1 MNMKNGLIVFGKFI
15 FSFHHYFY
23 YLLNRASIQLNVLI
37 KRIRYESS
45 WAWLS
50 TLGGGHSC
58 LGEESSRHVGI
69 KNSNLN

>member
-1 MNMKNGLIVFGKFI
+1 MVNFYFI
-15 FSFHHYFY
+15 FLHHYFY

-58 LGEESSRHVGI
+58 LGEESARHVGI
-69 KNSNLN
+69 KNFNINQRIYLF

>member
-1 MNMKNGLIVFGKFI
+1 
-15 FSFHHYFY
+15 
-23 YLLNRASIQLNVLI
+23 LNRASIQLNVLI

-58 LGEESSRHVGI
+58 LGEESARHVGI
-69 KNSNLN
+69 KNFNINQRIYLF

>member
-1 MNMKNGLIVFGKFI
+1 MVNQIQ
-15 FSFHHYFY
+15 FSLYFSHP
-23 YLLNRASIQLNVLI
+23 LLYRASIQMHVLI

-58 LGEESSRHVGI
+58 LGEESVRHVRT
-69 KNSNLN
+69 K

>member
-1 MNMKNGLIVFGKFI
+1 MVNFI
-15 FSFHHYFY
+15 YFFFFKFY
-23 YLLNRASIQLNVLI
+23 YLSPRASIQLHVLT

-58 LGEESSRHVGI
+58 LGEESARHVGI
-69 KNSNLN
+69 KICSLKEFI